1 MRRKT
6 FDYLLTFLGFA
17 LLASGLYLIKS
28 EWELLGF
35 LRTLPYISIGLG
47 CGIFGHGMGNI
58 ISYKAYQHN
67 PDMKKQI
74 EIEQK
79 DERNIAITN
88 HAKAKAYDLMLFV
101 FGALML
107 SFALLE
113 INMVVIL
120 LLVFGYLL
128 VVISFI
134 YHLMKYDREM

>member
-1 MRRKT
+1 
-6 FDYLLTFLGFA
+6 
-17 LLASGLYLIKS
+17 
-28 EWELLGF
+28 
-35 LRTLPYISIGLG
+35 
-47 CGIFGHGMGNI
+47 MGNI

-67 PDMKKQI
+67 PDLQI
-74 EIEQK
+74 QFEIERK
-79 DERNIAITN
+79 DERSIAIAN
-88 HAKAKAYDLMLFV
+88 RAKAKAYDLMLFV

-113 INMVVIL
+113 INLVVIL